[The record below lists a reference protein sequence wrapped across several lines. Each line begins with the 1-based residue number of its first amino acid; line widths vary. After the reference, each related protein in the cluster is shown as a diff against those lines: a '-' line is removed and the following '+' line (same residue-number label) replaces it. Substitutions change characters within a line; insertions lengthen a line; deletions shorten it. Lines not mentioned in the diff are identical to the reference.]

1 MVSILPWLIYVK
13 FIFTNRTSV
22 DVKPGLINSNQT
34 WFDVTEVRLV
44 KMNFNQINL
53 KSLKMNKNMQ
63 TENCQQTL
71 ANYAALINTNQA
83 LLYDTLFFTLADLAI
98 AARITILHGNYSV
111 KENYRRLVSSV
122 ALFVVDFSFLF
133 LILMLAGCDGG

>member
-1 MVSILPWLIYVK
+1 M
-13 FIFTNRTSV
+13 TS
-22 DVKPGLINSNQT
+22 
-34 WFDVTEVRLV
+34 TEVRLV

-133 LILMLAGCDGG
+133 FF